1 MEARLERMGRR
12 LDEVDRAIFQLGYQA
27 DAGAAAIAGTEAW
40 LEQHR
45 AEIATDDTGR
55 FEFAEDLRKQR
66 AVVMGYRVELRELS
80 REVAQARDA
89 ARGVEGLGGEGAL
102 RAAYREAAAQE
113 RAALAEA
120 APALPPAAQAEVARA
135 EALAG
140 RLAKAWER
148 AEALKAQFAAAART
162 RAEALQARVAAERS
176 GLADQQAA
184 LDGLAG
190 DARDV
195 IGRIAFRSF
204 SAVRAQFYK
213 LVLKADVGIVD
224 VAWSRKRERLD
235 RIQQLSQQKAA
246 EMETLDRD
254 FRLVLREVD

>member
-1 MEARLERMGRR
+1 MEC
-12 LDEVDRAIFQLGYQA
+12 FK
-27 DAGAAAIAGTEAW
+27 T
-40 LEQHR
+40 
-45 AEIATDDTGR
+45 AE
-55 FEFAEDLRKQR
+55 
-66 AVVMGYRVELRELS
+66 
-80 REVAQARDA
+80 
-89 ARGVEGLGGEGAL
+89 
-102 RAAYREAAAQE
+102 
-113 RAALAEA
+113 
-120 APALPPAAQAEVARA
+120 PPPS
-135 EALAG
+135 
-140 RLAKAWER
+140 
-148 AEALKAQFAAAART
+148 ART